1 MDFFYDGQIR
11 RYVTQFMRV
20 FIGFKYQAGDGEQ
33 KQVPVMYGDLS
44 RQVASIIK
52 DNSENKML
60 TVPRISCYITGLELD
75 TSRLSDATFVS
86 KVNVRERKYT
96 TDPQTGER
104 EYSNV
109 QGNSYT
115 VERLMPTPLKLTMK
129 ADIWTSNTDQ
139 KLQLLEQILILF
151 NPSLELQTTD
161 NYLDWTSLTAMYLN
175 TVNFSSRTIPVGPES
190 DIDICSLEFEMPVYI
205 TQPAKVKKLGIVQ
218 TVITNVFADDGSI
231 VDLENLIF
239 NQQSGNAQ
247 LTSNRF
253 RVLLFKSDTGN
264 LSDHQYD
271 LTLVNPDQ
279 AVLSLGLS
287 QKERKVGDPVDW
299 NSIIDKIG
307 AYVPGSLVRFKQP
320 SGYDVVGTFVINP
333 IDPSVLV
340 VSIDADT
347 VPTNTLIQSS
357 LNGIDARGTVDAIVD
372 PYRFNPLEVY
382 GNYDA
387 IPTGIRYL
395 MLDDVNSSDN
405 VGGLTTFPGGAYDG
419 PDAWKNR
426 NGTDPVIKANTIIEW
441 NGNSW
446 VNLLPN
452 WEMSTWP
459 FTGDIVYLEGQILR
473 HNTKIYKTLKAVGK
487 IDNTISIEENIEF
500 FSEISLYVQNIKTG
514 VQYRWAE
521 TEWLKSFE
529 GEYSPKDW
537 RFDLGDHSEA

>member
-20 FIGFKYQAGDGEQ
+20 FIGFKYQSGDGEQ

-75 TSRLSDATFVS
+75 TTRLSDATFVS

-96 TDPQTGER
+96 VNSQTGER

-218 TVITNVFADDGSI
+218 TVITNVFAEDGSI

-239 NQQSGNAQ
+239 NQQSASTQ
-247 LTSNRF
+247 LTTNKLK
-253 RVLLFKSDTGN
+253 VLLFKSDTGN
-264 LSDHQYD
+264 LNDYQYD
-271 LTLVNPDQ
+271 LTLVNPEQ

-287 QKERKVGDPVDW
+287 QKETKIGEPGDW
-299 NSIIDKIG
+299 FSIIDKFG
-307 AYVPGSLVRFKQP
+307 GYVPGSFIRFKQP
-320 SGYDVVGTFVINP
+320 SGYDIVGTFVVNP
-333 IDPSVLV
+333 IDPSILIVT
-340 VSIDADT
+340 IDADT
-347 VPTNTLIQSS
+347 IPTNTLIKST
-357 LNGIDARGTVDAIVD
+357 LGGIDARGTIDAIVD
-372 PYRFNPLEVY
+372 PYSFNPLEVY
-382 GNYDA
+382 GDYSQ
-387 IPTGIRYL
+387 IPVGIRYL
-395 MLDDVNSSDN
+395 MLDDVNPSDN
-405 VGGLTTFPGGAYDG
+405 VGSATTFPGGAYDG

-426 NGTDPVIKANTIIEW
+426 NGSDPVIKANSIIEW

-446 VNLLPN
+446 VSLLPD
-452 WEMSTWP
+452 WEVSTWP
-459 FTGDIVYLEGQILR
+459 FTGDIVYTEGQILK
-473 HNTKIYKTLKAVGK
+473 HDGKIYKTSKFVTKL
-487 IDNTISIEENIEF
+487 DNTIPIEENTDF
-500 FSEISLYVQNIKTG
+500 FTEISLYVQNIKTG
-514 VQYRWAE
+514 IQYRWAI

-529 GEYSPKDW
+529 GEYDPKNW
-537 RFDLGDHSEA
+537 RFDLGDISET